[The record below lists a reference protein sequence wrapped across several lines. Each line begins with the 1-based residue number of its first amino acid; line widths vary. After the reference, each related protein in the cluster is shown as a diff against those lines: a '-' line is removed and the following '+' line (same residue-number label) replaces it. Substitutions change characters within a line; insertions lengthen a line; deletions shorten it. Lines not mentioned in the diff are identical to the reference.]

1 VINRDELSAR
11 RRVVLGL
18 VIREYVASVQPV
30 GSQHLVTKYRLE
42 YSSAT
47 VRNELASL
55 ENLGYLSQPH
65 TSAGRVPTEKG
76 YRYFVEYLLA
86 ERPLSLSDQRTI
98 RHQFHQASLEM
109 EQWARLAAAVL
120 ANTTHSAALATVP
133 KALRCRFKHL
143 ELISIRDNVVLLV
156 VVLLGGTV
164 KQQILHL
171 EDPQSQDGLGRLSNQ
186 LNDLLSQADAEEV
199 SVRLASLPA
208 LANQVGQLVA
218 ETMAQADCHA
228 SDRVF
233 SEGLVHLMAQ
243 PEFALSGEAHRVVQI
258 LEQPTLLDTIM
269 EEMRDRDGVQV
280 LIGGEGRWNELSQA
294 TLVLSAYG
302 MDEVSGMLGVLGP
315 LRMPYSRTIST
326 VRYVAELMSGL
337 VQEWYG

>member
-1 VINRDELSAR
+1 M
-11 RRVVLGL
+11 LGL

-47 VRNELASL
+47 VRNELAAL
-55 ENLGYLSQPH
+55 EKLGYLSQPH
-65 TSAGRVPTEKG
+65 TSAGRVPTERG

-86 ERPLSLSDQRTI
+86 ERPLSISDQRMI

-133 KALRCRFKHL
+133 KALRCRLRHM
-143 ELISIRDNVVLLV
+143 ELISIRENVVLLV
-156 VVLLGGTV
+156 LVLLGGTV

-171 EDPQSQDGLGRLSNQ
+171 EESLSQDELGRFSNQ
-186 LNDLLSQADAEEV
+186 LNDVLTHADAEEV
-199 SVRLASLPA
+199 SSRLALLPP
-208 LANQVGQLVA
+208 LPMQIGRVVA
-218 ETMAQADCHA
+218 EIMAQADCHA

-233 SEGLVHLMAQ
+233 SEGLLHLMGQ
-243 PEFALSGEAHRVVQI
+243 PEFAGSDEAHRVVQV
-258 LEQPTLLDTIM
+258 LEQPSLLDTIM